1 MKKGL
6 IIGFFA
12 ISSLTLNA
20 QVEILNE
27 DFESGAPVAFT
38 IVDNDGFTPNAST
51 AHFTEAWTQMA
62 DPIDTLNTV
71 MGSTS
76 YFEPT
81 VTASRWLITP
91 PLALGAY
98 GNFFY
103 WEARSHDP
111 SYPDDYSVLVST
123 TDTQISSFTD
133 TIGLIQ
139 SEFATWFA
147 RDIDLSGNG
156 YASQTIYIAFVNT
169 TNDGFALYVDSI
181 RAEIED
187 PVGIDELTEISVT
200 VYPNPVSDIL
210 KVDFGSIS
218 TGSMQ
223 SSQSSANIEHI
234 EVVSLSG
241 AVLKSTTDTEI
252 NVSDL
257 RSGSYF
263 VRIVTDAGIA
273 VRQFVKQ

>member
-12 ISSLTLNA
+12 ISSVTVNA
-20 QVEILNE
+20 QIEILNE

-38 IVDNDGFTPNAST
+38 IVDNDGLTPSAAT
-51 AHFTEAWTQMA
+51 THFTEAWTQMV
-62 DPIDTLNTV
+62 DPIDTMDTV

-81 VTASRWLITP
+81 GTASRWLITP

-111 SYPDDYSVLVST
+111 SFPDNYSVLVST

-139 SEFATWFA
+139 GEFATWFA

-156 YASQTIYIAFVNT
+156 YSSQTIYIAFVNT
-169 TNDGFALYVDSI
+169 TDDGFALYVDDI

-187 PVGIDELTEISVT
+187 PVGIDELTEIAVT

-210 KVDFGSIS
+210 KVKSATNIQSIEL
-218 TGSMQ
+218 
-223 SSQSSANIEHI
+223 I
-234 EVVSLSG
+234 SLSG
-241 AVLKSTTDTEI
+241 SVLKSTSNKEI

-257 RSGSYF
+257 MSGSYF
-263 VRIVTDAGIA
+263 VKIVTDEGIV
-273 VRQFVKQ
+273 VRSLVKQ